1 MEKLELYKNVGVTAQ
16 GFSCSSG
23 ETVGA
28 SLCFLRSKTIHQV
41 LFDLLN
47 PMHPVLS
54 SVMLL
59 YTCMYSSMDFI

>member
-1 MEKLELYKNVGVTAQ
+1 MEKLELYKNVEVTAQ
-16 GFSCSSG
+16 GFSCTAG

-28 SLCFLRSKTIHQV
+28 SLCLRSKTIHQV

-59 YTCMYSSMDFI
+59 YTCVYSSMDFV